1 MDKKEVREAI
11 QAGEAALDSMEKA
24 RRKLGSAKNWGLFD
38 ILCGGVLSSF
48 VKHSEIDDASSYLE
62 EAKRNIAIF
71 KRELKDVSLSV
82 DFSIDP
88 DSLLRF
94 VDVFMDNVFVDVM
107 VQSQINDAI
116 TGLDQA
122 SDRIRTI
129 LTKLYSAI
137 NEQEK

>member
-1 MDKKEVREAI
+1 M
-11 QAGEAALDSMEKA
+11 
-24 RRKLGSAKNWGLFD
+24 
-38 ILCGGVLSSF
+38 
-48 VKHSEIDDASSYLE
+48 KHSEIDDASSYLE